1 MRMVITAAAC
11 TLLAACGGPQTSQAN
26 NAQANISKDSRPPAT
41 AGSNSVNGMA
51 MVAVPSVSGAAAVKV
66 MHARHEGMETIG
78 KDFKALH
85 REFDS
90 PSPDMA
96 IVRTAAGEIAGL
108 SREASGWF
116 PAGTG
121 PEVGKTGARPEIW
134 ADPHDF
140 AQKLSAFQREAAAFN
155 ATTTR
160 NDLAAMKARYA
171 DLGGACKAC
180 HDKYRSEMHHDH

>member
-1 MRMVITAAAC
+1 MWMRVVITAAAC
-11 TLLAACGGPQTSQAN
+11 ALLAACGGPQTSQAN
-26 NAQANISKDSRPPAT
+26 NAQANISKDSRPEQT
-41 AGSNSVNGMA
+41 AGSNAVNGMA
-51 MVAVPSVSGAAAVKV
+51 MLAVPSVSGPEAAKV
-66 MHARHEGMETIG
+66 MNARHEGMETIG

-90 PSPDMA
+90 ASPNLA
-96 IVRTAAGEIAGL
+96 LVRTAAGQIAGL

-121 PEVGKTGARPEIW
+121 PDVGKTGAKPEIW
-134 ADPHDF
+134 KDPHDF
-140 AQKLSAFQREAAAFN
+140 AGKLSAFQRAATALN

-160 NDLAAMKARYA
+160 NDVAAMKTRYA

-180 HDKYRSEMHHDH
+180 HDKYRSELHH